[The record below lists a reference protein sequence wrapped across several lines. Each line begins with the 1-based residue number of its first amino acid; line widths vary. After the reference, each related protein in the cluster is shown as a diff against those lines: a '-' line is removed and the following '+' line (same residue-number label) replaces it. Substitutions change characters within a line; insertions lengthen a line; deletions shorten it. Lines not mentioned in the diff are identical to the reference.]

1 MYIYYVALEVF
12 KLAVE
17 NFKPKKRLRKPD
29 IKKILIFCAI
39 AIALTFTISV
49 SAVNYSKAN
58 DYKSQTADASK
69 QCEQVKE
76 SIKHDTDLID
86 GKGFDQYC
94 EKIAREQY
102 GYAKPGEYVIYDSA
116 FGN

>member
-1 MYIYYVALEVF
+1 MYIYYIALEVL

-17 NFKPKKRLRKPD
+17 TFKPKKRVGKLS
-29 IKKILIFCAI
+29 IKKIIIFCAI
-39 AIALTFTISV
+39 AIALTFSISV

-69 QCEQVKE
+69 ECEQVKE
-76 SIKHDTDLID
+76 NIKHDTDLIE

-94 EKIAREQY
+94 EKIAREKY